1 MGKPIANLK
10 ICAFRQLKDVCL
22 QQLGRVNLLVGVNN
36 SGKTTVLEA
45 ISTFCRPL
53 DPLEWISTA
62 RRREI
67 KSSRERVLDAVRW
80 LFPQEGADPQD
91 AYYFGNVCTQGDGT
105 FENRESR
112 ASYQGLLGDYDEDLG
127 SSSGVSDEDYE
138 EDEFEVSPSS
148 GPSNGRRGA
157 EIHLEAK
164 YGSPTLFSDEPD
176 HRDLSFRLWE
186 DERYISRTA
195 PSEPHVPVATVS
207 PFSHRVEQIQVSQL
221 TEATLSG
228 TKFNALE
235 LVQLLDPDVTE
246 LEILSREGIRPT
258 LYVQHRRTGF
268 TPLSVLGD
276 GVRRVL
282 TFALNLL
289 SVKRGVLL
297 IDEIETAIHKD
308 ALGPVFRW
316 LARAAAHHEVQV
328 LATTQSLE
336 AVDAAIQALRES
348 LDDLVAFRLP
358 APKTP
363 QTLAR
368 FSGATLFELRY
379 ENGLEVR

>member
-1 MGKPIANLK
+1 MKNITLPE
-10 ICAFRQLKDVCL
+10 
-22 QQLGRVNLLVGVNN
+22 LGRLNLLVGVNN

-45 ISTFCRPL
+45 VSTYCRPL
-53 DPLEWISTA
+53 DPLEWIATA

-67 KSSRERVLDAVRW
+67 KSSRERILDAVRW

-91 AYYFGNVCTQGDGT
+91 AYYSGEVCTQGDGN

-112 ASYQGLLGDYDEDLG
+112 ASYQGILGDYEESLG
-127 SSSGVSDEDYE
+127 AGDMGDEDYE
-138 EDEFEVSPSS
+138 ESEESSS
-148 GPSNGRRGA
+148 GELANGRRGA
-157 EIHLEAK
+157 EIRLEAECRP
-164 YGSPTLFSDEPD
+164 SPLFSLEPEQYSV
-176 HRDLSFRLWE
+176 SFRLWE

-195 PSEPHVPVATVS
+195 PTEPQLPVATVS

-228 TKFNALE
+228 TKFSALE

-246 LEILSREGIRPT
+246 LEILSRQGIRPT

-289 SVKRGVLL
+289 SVKHGVLL

-316 LARAAAHHEVQV
+316 LVRAAAHHDVQV
-328 LATTQSLE
+328 FVTTHSLE
-336 AVDAAIQALRES
+336 AIDAMLTAQ
-348 LDDLVAFRLP
+348 LDEPAEVVAFRLP
-358 APKTP
+358 DRGGTETK
-363 QTLAR
+363 R
-368 FSGATLFELRY
+368 FAGELLENLRFER
-379 ENGLEVR
+379 GLDIR